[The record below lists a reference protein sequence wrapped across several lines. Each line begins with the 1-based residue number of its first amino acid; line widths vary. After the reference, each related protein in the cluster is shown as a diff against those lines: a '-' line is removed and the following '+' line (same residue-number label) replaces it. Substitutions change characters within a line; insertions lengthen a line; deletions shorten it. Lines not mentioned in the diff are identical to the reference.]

1 MGKIRQTFQQI
12 YCSKPLYWGRR
23 HHLDVSFLIT
33 TDQISN
39 SILEF
44 NAIKHI
50 AQTADDKL
58 LIKLFQTSFDQT
70 DVNRKQ
76 AFFNLLQTPDLVE
89 AIVKVKGKNTVAPA
103 GFVVKVP
110 CKSNIGNLSQ
120 TQELAEGLHCT
131 DSIIMM
137 KKGFKNYFK
146 VPAVNSSDYDIIL
159 KKNMVMGR
167 VEPINSL
174 VPVEVKLH
182 QYSAE

>member
-1 MGKIRQTFQQI
+1 MGEIRQTFQPI
-12 YCSKPLYWGRR
+12 YCGKLLYWGRR

-39 SILEF
+39 PILEF

-58 LIKLFQTSFDQT
+58 LIKVFQTWFDQT

-110 CKSNIGNLSQ
+110 CKSNI
-120 TQELAEGLHCT
+120 
-131 DSIIMM
+131 
-137 KKGFKNYFK
+137 
-146 VPAVNSSDYDIIL
+146 
-159 KKNMVMGR
+159 
-167 VEPINSL
+167 
-174 VPVEVKLH
+174 
-182 QYSAE
+182 

>member
-1 MGKIRQTFQQI
+1 M
-12 YCSKPLYWGRR
+12 
-23 HHLDVSFLIT
+23 
-33 TDQISN
+33 
-39 SILEF
+39 
-44 NAIKHI
+44 
-50 AQTADDKL
+50 
-58 LIKLFQTSFDQT
+58 
-70 DVNRKQ
+70 NRKQ

-89 AIVKVKGKNTVAPA
+89 AIVKVTGKNTVAPA